1 MIKKSLN
8 FVFKCNFNPPPST
21 LHDIIY
27 DVPLNLVNCY
37 DWAVPGCFLGLPFNL
52 NLVNYSCGVY
62 LIKPEV
68 FTVWQFVSEWQ
79 NHKLIFG
86 FRPNLICYF
95 KTILKT
101 VLYSLVTVRKILMT
115 AYWKASS
122 FKCWKLLTFITIRRS
137 SNLAYIV
144 FHQHNYLI
152 Y

>member
-1 MIKKSLN
+1 MDLKKIN
-8 FVFKCNFNPPPST
+8 FVFKCNFLPSST
-21 LHDIIY
+21 LN
-27 DVPLNLVNCY
+27 DVIVFPLTWLIAVMGL
-37 DWAVPGCFLGLPFNL
+37 VPGYFLGLPFNF

-122 FKCWKLLTFITIRRS
+122 FKCWKLLPFITIRRS